1 MDPADPLLPKILV
14 LVILILI
21 NAFFAAAEIAV
32 ISLSET
38 KLRKQAEEGDKKA
51 KKLLVLM
58 QAPDSFLSA
67 IQIAI
72 TLAGFLSS
80 AFAADSFSDPLVH
93 WLTVDKGFTAIPT
106 STLNTIMVVL
116 ITIVLSYFSLVLGEL
131 VPKRIAMKK
140 TEAVARFT
148 VGAVTSVAAVFRP
161 VIWLLSKSTNGVLR
175 ALHIDPKADEED
187 VSEDEIR
194 MMVDLGEE
202 RGAIES
208 NEKELIDNIF
218 EFNNTT
224 AEDVMIHR
232 TDMVMLWVEDTREEI
247 LATIRSSGLS
257 RFPVYQEDKVS
268 TDYILGLSTL
278 SVRKSYDISEL
289 GLSEGAVRGLVA
301 GTVDVQILNRLLEH
315 RNFPKLMDLIRIYF
329 QDTAAKGIMARNQL
343 IELETA
349 SLSDL
354 MKEHPEHRA
363 EAKQDLQLLN
373 AQKMGEHEAEIEKI
387 KNVFLAILRD
397 IKKDMDNRE
406 QPGEAVTA
414 AMFQTMQ
421 ETMKDHQQELL
432 SMDDV
437 TAMIAGQIGKF
448 LPMDEE
454 TAEQFRQLA
463 KRMMEQVGK

>member
-1 MDPADPLLPKILV
+1 MPGDQIWPIVLLGISL
-14 LVILILI
+14 LGNLILLFQKPI
-21 NAFFAAAEIAV
+21 RR
-32 ISLSET
+32 L
-38 KLRKQAEEGDKKA
+38 LRREEK
-51 KKLLVLM
+51 
-58 QAPDSFLSA
+58 
-67 IQIAI
+67 
-72 TLAGFLSS
+72 
-80 AFAADSFSDPLVH
+80 
-93 WLTVDKGFTAIPT
+93 
-106 STLNTIMVVL
+106 
-116 ITIVLSYFSLVLGEL
+116 
-131 VPKRIAMKK
+131 
-140 TEAVARFT
+140 
-148 VGAVTSVAAVFRP
+148 
-161 VIWLLSKSTNGVLR
+161 
-175 ALHIDPKADEED
+175 
-187 VSEDEIR
+187 VSEDNI
-194 MMVDLGEE
+194 MAMVEEGEE
-202 RGAIES
+202 SGAIQS
-208 NEKELIDNIF
+208 NEKTLIKNVFDF
-218 EFNNTT
+218 DTMT
-224 AEDVMIHR
+224 ARDVMVHR
-232 TDMVMLWVEDTREEI
+232 TDMVTLDVDDDDETVME
-247 LATIRSSGLS
+247 AIRTSGLS

-343 IELETA
+343 IELATA

>member
-1 MDPADPLLPKILV
+1 MPGDQIWPIVLLGISL
-14 LVILILI
+14 LGNLILLFQKPI
-21 NAFFAAAEIAV
+21 RR
-32 ISLSET
+32 L
-38 KLRKQAEEGDKKA
+38 LRREEK
-51 KKLLVLM
+51 
-58 QAPDSFLSA
+58 
-67 IQIAI
+67 
-72 TLAGFLSS
+72 
-80 AFAADSFSDPLVH
+80 
-93 WLTVDKGFTAIPT
+93 
-106 STLNTIMVVL
+106 
-116 ITIVLSYFSLVLGEL
+116 
-131 VPKRIAMKK
+131 
-140 TEAVARFT
+140 
-148 VGAVTSVAAVFRP
+148 
-161 VIWLLSKSTNGVLR
+161 
-175 ALHIDPKADEED
+175 
-187 VSEDEIR
+187 VSEDNI
-194 MMVDLGEE
+194 MAMVEEGEE
-202 RGAIES
+202 SGAIQS
-208 NEKELIDNIF
+208 NEKTLIENVFDF
-218 EFNNTT
+218 DTMT
-224 AEDVMIHR
+224 ARDVMVHR
-232 TDMVMLWVEDTREEI
+232 TDMVTLDVDDDDETVME
-247 LATIRSSGLS
+247 AIRTSGLS

-289 GLSEGAVRGLVA
+289 GLSEGAVRGFVT

-343 IELETA
+343 IELATA

-414 AMFQTMQ
+414 DMFQTMQ

-437 TAMIAGQIGKF
+437 TAMIVGQIGKF